1 MLIQEFYSNM
11 HGFDFSVPYFITY
24 VQGTRIAIT
33 PQIITDVLCV
43 PRVEFPNYSGCECLM
58 TVSKNEL
65 MYAFCERP
73 SDWGEC

>member
-1 MLIQEFYSNM
+1 M
-11 HGFDFSVPYFITY
+11 HGFDFSVPYFLTS

-33 PQIITDVLCV
+33 LQIIADVLCV
-43 PRVEFPNYSGCECLM
+43 PRVEFPNYPGCERLM

-65 MYAFCERP
+65 MSAFCEGP